1 MLKPHLQALFDDYFS
16 SHQHP
21 TNRLTHKV
29 AIPAHRPAH
38 RRDAGLGPA
47 GQRPGLPGGVLTLG
61 LVAWPLAT
69 VWYLRADVKLG
80 LIVSAGMALC
90 FPLGRMIPV
99 WAVVALAVVGWLVQ
113 LAGHA
118 VWEKKSPS
126 FFTNLVHA
134 LVRAPVLRRPPHR
147 RLLPQ
152 VPAARRLR
160 LAGLS
165 HALRPEDARLDA
177 PP

>member
-1 MLKPHLQALFDDYFS
+1 MLNARIQALFDDYSS

-29 AIPAHRPAH
+29 AIPVIVLHVVAMLDWVRLVSLPVI
-38 RRDAGLGPA
+38 
-47 GQRPGLPGGVLTLG
+47 PGGVLTLG
-61 LVAWPLAT
+61 MVAWVLAT

-90 FPLGRMIPV
+90 FPIGRMLPV
-99 WAVVALAVVGWLVQ
+99 WAVIAIAVGGWLIQ

-126 FFTNLVHA
+126 FLTNMVHA
-134 LVRAPVLRRPPHR
+134 LVGPMFFVALLTGDYAIKPQQLSASTSRA
-147 RLLPQ
+147 
-152 VPAARRLR
+152 
-160 LAGLS
+160 
-165 HALRPEDARLDA
+165 
-177 PP
+177 